1 MNNGYDD
8 QSGKLASVM
17 GIGSISFWQQ
27 DQNFWS
33 QAQSQS
39 QSSAQSDALI
49 TAVGSLMTNE
59 VKGLAS
65 IANKSALDR
74 VNAQFTAALQSAVQ
88 SATASPD
95 ASTSSSSSV
104 GSPAIGT
111 GTVPLSANTSLIT
124 LGIPAGGKITVSD
137 GTNTTTY
144 ASTGTDTVADLIGAI
159 NKTVYGNAQ
168 VNATL
173 NDSGQLVLTGNSVTD
188 SVTVGGLFASNI
200 GFGTTNSSFQPT
212 APTAPTSSTASSSGT
227 AGSST
232 TSTSSS
238 SSSAAA
244 SSTSSA
250 SSSTGSS
257 TTAPTNSAVFFNSSY
272 ALQTG
277 GTAET
282 LLAGSGLGGSLLNL
296 LA

>member
-1 MNNGYDD
+1 MNDGYDD

-88 SATASPD
+88 SATASSD

-111 GTVPLSANTSLIT
+111 GTVPLSTSTSLIT

-159 NKTVYGNAQ
+159 NKTAYGHAQ

-173 NDSGQLVLTGNSVTD
+173 NDTGQLVLTGDSVTD
-188 SVTVGGLFASNI
+188 SIAVGGLFASNI

-212 APTAPTSSTASSSGT
+212 APTAPASST
-227 AGSST
+227 AGSSG

-257 TTAPTNSAVFFNSSY
+257 TAASTSSAVFFNSSY

-282 LLAGSGLGGSLLNL
+282 LLAGAGLGGSLLNL

>member
-1 MNNGYDD
+1 
-8 QSGKLASVM
+8 M

-88 SATASPD
+88 SATASSD
-95 ASTSSSSSV
+95 ASTSSTSSV

-124 LGIPAGGKITVSD
+124 LGIPAGGKVTVSD

-159 NKTVYGNAQ
+159 NKTAYGNAQ

-173 NDSGQLVLTGNSVTD
+173 NGSGQLVLTGDSVTD
-188 SVTVGGLFASNI
+188 SITVGGLFASNI
-200 GFGTTNSSFQPT
+200 GFGTTNSSFQPI
-212 APTAPTSSTASSSGT
+212 APTSSTASSST
-227 AGSST
+227 
-232 TSTSSS
+232 TSSS
-238 SSSAAA
+238 SSSGAAG

>member
-1 MNNGYDD
+1 M
-8 QSGKLASVM
+8 S
-17 GIGSISFWQQ
+17 IGSISFWQQ
-27 DQNFWS
+27 DQNFWN
-33 QAQSQS
+33 QAQAQS

-88 SATASPD
+88 TATGSTGSASP
-95 ASTSSSSSV
+95 TSSSV
-104 GSPAIGT
+104 GTPAIGT
-111 GTVPLSANTSLIT
+111 GTVPLSANTALIT
-124 LGIPAGGKITVSD
+124 LGIPAGGKVTVSD

-144 ASTGTDTVADLIGAI
+144 ASTGTDTVANLISAI
-159 NKTVYGNAQ
+159 NKTAYGNAQ
-168 VNATL
+168 VTATL

-188 SVTVGGLFASNI
+188 SITVGGLFASNV
-200 GFGTTNSSFQPT
+200 GFGTANSSFQPI
-212 APTAPTSSTASSSGT
+212 APTSSTAT
-227 AGSST
+227 SST

-238 SSSAAA
+238 SSSTA

-250 SSSTGSS
+250 SSSTAPS
-257 TTAPTNSAVFFNSSY
+257 TTAPTSSAVFFNSSY

>member
-1 MNNGYDD
+1 
-8 QSGKLASVM
+8 M

-39 QSSAQSDALI
+39 QSSARSNALI

-65 IANKSALDR
+65 IANKTALNR
-74 VNAQFTAALQSAVQ
+74 VNAQFKAALQSAVQ
-88 SATASPD
+88 TA
-95 ASTSSSSSV
+95 TSSSAASSSSSHSSSV

-111 GTVPLSANTSLIT
+111 GTVPLSASTALIT
-124 LGIPAGGKITVSD
+124 LGIPAGGKISVSD

-144 ASTGTDTVADLIGAI
+144 ASTGTDTVADLISAI
-159 NKTVYGNAQ
+159 NKTAYGNAQ
-168 VNATL
+168 VNASL
-173 NDSGQLVLTGNSVTD
+173 NGSGKLVLTGDNVKVSI
-188 SVTVGGLFASNI
+188 SVGGLFASNI
-200 GFGTTNSSFQPT
+200 GFGTKNSSFQPI
-212 APTAPTSSTASSSGT
+212 APTSSTA
-227 AGSST
+227 GSSN

-238 SSSAAA
+238 SSSSTSGA
-244 SSTSSA
+244 SSSNASASTSSA
-250 SSSTGSS
+250 
-257 TTAPTNSAVFFNSSY
+257 VLFNSSY

-282 LLAGSGLGGSLLNL
+282 LLASTGLGGSLVNV